1 MILLVFSILTSA
13 VWAAS
18 TPEVPIQRIAVISDL
33 NGSYGSTRYGSDVKA
48 AVERLSELKPA
59 VVLATGDLV
68 AGQKAGLDYRAMWRS
83 FHQTVTLPLQE
94 AGIPLA
100 VTVGNHDGSGYPKFA
115 EERRIFEDE
124 WKTHLPAV
132 KYSNIEHY
140 PFFYSFESGDLAFI
154 ALDTTRV
161 GPLSNQNLEWLE
173 NELKK
178 LGSSKTLVLFAHVP
192 LFHFADIP
200 LGESY
205 FDKGLMDLIRRYG
218 VKLYLTG
225 HHHSFYPGYFESTHF
240 VSQSCLGSGP
250 TRLNGADQTSAKSFT
265 VIDFYVNRFEI
276 YALKAPLFI
285 EKIDTLGMPHA
296 LDSAGR
302 TLRLK
307 ESGVLVD
314 RPFSS
319 RDDVR
324 DSFF

>member
-1 MILLVFSILTSA
+1 MFLLVFSILASA
-13 VWAAS
+13 GWAAKL
-18 TPEVPIQRIAVISDL
+18 PETPIQRIAVISDL

-48 AVERLSELKPA
+48 AMERLTELKPS

-68 AGQKAGLDYRAMWRS
+68 AGQKAGLDYRAMWKS
-83 FHQTVTLPLQE
+83 FHLAVTRPLRE

-115 EERRIFEDE
+115 EERRIFEEE

-161 GPLSNQNLEWLE
+161 GPLSGQNLDWLE
-173 NELKK
+173 SELRKQ
-178 LGSSKTLVLFAHVP
+178 GPSKTLILFAHVP
-192 LFHFADIP
+192 MFHFADIP
-200 LGESY
+200 VGESY
-205 FDKGLMDLIRRYG
+205 FDSRLMELIRRFE

-225 HHHSFYPGYFESTHF
+225 HHHSFYPGYFGSTHF

-250 TRLNGADQTSAKSFT
+250 TRLNGAEQTSAKSFT
-265 VIDFYVNRFEI
+265 VIDFYADRFEI

-285 EKIDTLGMPHA
+285 EKIDTLGMPHT

-314 RPFSS
+314 RSFSS
-319 RDDVR
+319 GEDAR